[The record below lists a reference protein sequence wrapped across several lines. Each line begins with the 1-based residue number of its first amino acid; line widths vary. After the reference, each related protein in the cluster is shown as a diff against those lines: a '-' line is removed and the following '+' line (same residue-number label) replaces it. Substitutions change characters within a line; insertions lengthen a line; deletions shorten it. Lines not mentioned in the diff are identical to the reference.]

1 MKHLAR
7 TLRAQQTDA
16 ERALWRFLCNRFT
29 GAKFRRQQIIEPY
42 IVDFACFEKRLIVEV
57 DGSQHMEDVAYDD
70 NRTLFLRSQGFEVV
84 RFWNNEVSGNM
95 EGVLEV
101 IRIALN
107 RDPSPPAPL
116 PQGERGVRE

>member
-16 ERALWRFLCNRFT
+16 ERVLWRFLRNRFT
-29 GAKFRRQQIIEPY
+29 GTKFRRQQIIEPY